1 MTTTATRTT
10 PAAVALAADVYAAFG
25 RGDVPA
31 ILDRLAP
38 DVAWDAFPD
47 SWAAGLEHLRPRRGP
62 AEVGDFFAI
71 LAAWKVVAFD
81 VVSIVGDDR
90 SAVAR
95 IASEFEL
102 PGGGALRDEELHL
115 WVLDDAGRV
124 TEFRHYVDT
133 AKHLA
138 AARGEDT
145 RAAG

>member
-1 MTTTATRTT
+1 MTASPATT
-10 PAAVALAADVYAAFG
+10 PGAVALAADVYEAFG

-47 SWAAGLEHLRPRRGP
+47 SWGARAEHLRPRRGP
-62 AEVGDFFAI
+62 AEVGDFFAV
-71 LAAWKVVAFD
+71 LARWTVVAFD

-90 SAVAR
+90 TAVAR

-102 PGGGALRDEELHL
+102 PGGGGLRDEELHL
-115 WVLDDAGRV
+115 WVLDDRARV
-124 TEFRHYVDT
+124 LEFRHYVDT

-145 RAAG
+145 RPAG